1 MVKRRSFK
9 DVDITKDFEKRLE
22 RKYFEIEKENL
33 EIKKTPL
40 ENMSLQE
47 LELYSENKLKKMDSE
62 KEEDT
67 SSKILIED
75 VR

>member
-9 DVDITKDFEKRLE
+9 DIDITKDFEKRLE
-22 RKYFEIEKENL
+22 RKNFEIEKENL
-33 EIKKTPL
+33 ELKKTPL

-47 LELYSENKLKKMDSE
+47 LEIYNENRLRKMDTE

-75 VR
+75 VK

>member
-22 RKYFEIEKENL
+22 KKNFEIAKENL
-33 EIKKTPL
+33 DLKKTPL
-40 ENMSLQE
+40 ENMTLQE
-47 LELYSENKLKKMDSE
+47 LELYNENRLSKMDLE
-62 KEEDT
+62 KENDT